1 MGKTFDV
8 RAPFRVISTQN
19 LPLSTFRMLAIFT
32 HDAAIAYSV
41 RKWIATLRIKGT
53 NPANERSRYLSNLL
67 VIAGF
72 SQNAKKVVVP
82 DEGVE
87 PPTLAL
93 QKRSS
98 GL

>member
-1 MGKTFDV
+1 MRV
-8 RAPFRVISTQN
+8 PFCAISTQK
-19 LPLSTFRMLAIFT
+19 LPPSTFRMLAIFT
-32 HDAAIAYSV
+32 HDAALAYSV
-41 RKWIATLRIKGT
+41 HKWIATLRINGT
-53 NPANERSRYLSNLL
+53 NPANERSRYLSNFL
-67 VIAGF
+67 VISGF
-72 SQNAKKVVVP
+72 SQDAKKVVVP